1 LLVIIGESALTQL
14 EIPKVLAV
22 IKRDCRSDLGASYL
36 DSASPAKDM
45 EELRSRR
52 ELFAAVEQY
61 RDRRGELPW
70 NHRLSAVGYLLDDAR
85 SSGMLLGTE
94 LLLVRRLIRGAEI
107 LKEAL
112 AAVRAEWPVF
122 SLILKNLHDF
132 SREREAL
139 SVIED
144 DGRLRDDASDRLR
157 RIREDSRR
165 VRTRIKSRGQNI
177 LSDPTLANMLQ
188 ERVLSLRNGRHA
200 VLVRA
205 DAAPNFPGLAMERSG
220 SGNSVYM
227 EPHSLMELNNEH
239 AILAGDE
246 NTEER
251 RVLRSLTGR
260 MMERAG
266 AILDAERALGMID
279 LFYALSEKIRR
290 DKWRVPLLSDASLFD
305 FRRARHPL
313 LREHAVPIDIFCG
326 GKFRILVVTG
336 PNTGGKTVA
345 LKTAGVCACLGW
357 YGFPIPA
364 GEESVLGAIGDIRCD
379 IGDEQSIE
387 QNLSTFSAH
396 ISQIMNILAAAAE
409 GSLILLDELG
419 AGTDPDEGAALG
431 IAVLDEL
438 RLKKS
443 LVLATTHH
451 NPIKRY
457 ALTCADVESA
467 SAEFDINT
475 LSPTYRLSVGIPGRS
490 NALLI
495 AEKLGMPK
503 HILKRAHDAL
513 RNKEISMEEII
524 GELQEKRAAME
535 RENNMLERTRAEI
548 ERTRSE
554 YEAELRALTDKRDK
568 LLEEA
573 DKQALGIVENAE
585 KTAKSLLKTM
595 EMSSRPDAERNLG
608 RVKKHFDRIRKQT
621 ERREDERLE
630 HRFARDAKPLEP
642 GDAVV
647 VAGTSSIGTISEIRH
662 DKAVVIAGAAR
673 MEMPLKLLRRA
684 SGGDM
689 KSAGASARAERKGG
703 ITLNAG
709 DGSRVKITVP
719 PPPSG
724 VPSSIMIRG
733 MTIDEAMPAA
743 ALYLD
748 RAYRAG
754 YGEVSVIHGRGE
766 GILRREVQML
776 CKRLPYV
783 DSYRLGGEGEGGYG
797 ITIVR
802 FKRRA

>member
-1 LLVIIGESALTQL
+1 MIIGESALTQL
-14 EIPKVLAV
+14 EISKVLAV
-22 IKRDCRSDLGASYL
+22 IKHDCRSDLGASYL
-36 DSASPAKDM
+36 DSMTPAKDM
-45 EELRSRR
+45 DELRSRQ

-70 NHRLSAVGYLLDDAR
+70 NHRLSAVKYLIEDAR

-94 LLLVRRLIRGAEI
+94 LLLIRRLIQGAEN

-112 AAVRAEWPVF
+112 SAARGEWPVF
-122 SLILKNLHDF
+122 SLILKNLHDL
-132 SREREAL
+132 SRERELL

-144 DGRLRDDASDRLR
+144 DGRLRDTASDRLR
-157 RIREDSRR
+157 RIRDGMRR
-165 VRTRIKSRGQNI
+165 TSAQIRSRGQSI
-177 LSDPTLANMLQ
+177 LSDPSAANMLQ

-205 DAAPNFPGLAMERSG
+205 DAAHTFPGLVIERSG

-227 EPHSLMELNNEH
+227 EPHSLIELNNEH
-239 AILAGDE
+239 AILSGDE

-251 RVLRSLTGR
+251 LILCKLTGR

-266 AILDAERALGMID
+266 AIIDAERALGQTD
-279 LFYALSEKIRR
+279 LFYALSEKVRR
-290 DKWRVPLLSDASLFD
+290 DKWLVPVLSNAVLFD

-313 LREHAVPIDIFCG
+313 LRECAVPIDIFCG
-326 GKFRILVVTG
+326 ENFRILVVTG

-364 GEESVLGAIGDIRCD
+364 GEESVLGNIGDIRCD

-396 ISQIMNILAAAAE
+396 ISRIMKILGVSA
-409 GSLILLDELG
+409 GDSLILLDELG

-457 ALTCADVESA
+457 ALTCKDVESA
-467 SAEFDINT
+467 SVEFDINT
-475 LSPTYRLSVGIPGRS
+475 LSPSYRLLIGIPGRS
-490 NALLI
+490 SALLI

-503 HILKRAHDAL
+503 PVLKRAYEAL
-513 RNKEISMEEII
+513 RNKEVSMEEII
-524 GELQEKRAAME
+524 GELQEKRTAME
-535 RENNMLERTRAEI
+535 REGETLERTRAEI
-548 ERTRSE
+548 ERTRAK
-554 YEAELRALTDKRDK
+554 YETELRALMNKRDK
-568 LLEEA
+568 LLEDA
-573 DKQALGIVENAE
+573 DKKAIGIVENAE
-585 KTAKSLLKTM
+585 NAAKSLIKTI
-595 EMSSRPDAERNLG
+595 ETASRPDADRKLG
-608 RVKKHFDRIRKQT
+608 RTKKHFDRIRKQT
-621 ERREDERLE
+621 EQREDERLE
-630 HRFARDAKPLEP
+630 HRSERDPKPLEP
-642 GDAVV
+642 GDIVA
-647 VAGTSSIGTISEIRH
+647 VAGTSVIGNISEIRK
-662 DKAVVIAGAAR
+662 DKAVVISGAAR
-673 MEMPLKLLRRA
+673 METPLKLLRLA
-684 SGGDM
+684 SGNDM
-689 KSAGASARAERKGG
+689 KSAARSARSARKGG
-703 ITLNAG
+703 ITLDAG
-709 DGSRVKITVP
+709 DGNRVKITVP

-733 MTIDEAMPAA
+733 MTIDEAMPTVT
-743 ALYLD
+743 LYLD
-748 RAYRAG
+748 RAYCAG

-766 GILRREVQML
+766 GILRREVQTL

-783 DSYRLGGEGEGGYG
+783 DGYRLGGEGEGGFG
-797 ITIVR
+797 VTFVR
-802 FKRRA
+802 FKRKN